1 MRRMAG
7 GATRDASNPTVDE
20 RRAGRASERG
30 NRDCLHSRADEARRV
45 QYNPRRSSMRASSR
59 VSPLQN
65 SARVKTF
72 GLASACRLCRDTPS
86 QPRPPCGARGGG
98 ARARTRLPE
107 RIPAAPS
114 ARTRRRRASRAVA
127 RVQRESGMRT
137 PPRGVRARG
146 FSSSGR
152 CFRSSPSRRTA
163 SAVASSLRR
172 RLRSASGPSARR
184 NQRASVSG
192 ETSGR
197 RIADRAPTS
206 ALSSHDPRRSDAPE
220 SVARRRRSRR
230 EP

>member
-1 MRRMAG
+1 M
-7 GATRDASNPTVDE
+7 
-20 RRAGRASERG
+20 
-30 NRDCLHSRADEARRV
+30 

-72 GLASACRLCRDTPS
+72 GLASACRLCRDTP
-86 QPRPPCGARGGG
+86 RN
-98 ARARTRLPE
+98 RARLAALAVAERERERASPE
-107 RIPAAPS
+107 EDPAAPS

-206 ALSSHDPRRSDAPE
+206 ALSSHDPRRSDAPRRA
-220 SVARRRRSRR
+220 SRDVAVHDVSRKSR
-230 EP
+230 P

>member
-1 MRRMAG
+1 MRRIQPSTSDA
-7 GATRDASNPTVDE
+7 RDA
-20 RRAGRASERG
+20 RASEGTETVFTRAPTRRG
-30 NRDCLHSRADEARRV
+30 ACNTIRDVRRCARRRES
-45 QYNPRRSSMRASSR
+45 PLFKTPRASKPSVWRRR
-59 VSPLQN
+59 V
-65 SARVKTF
+65 VCVVTH
-72 GLASACRLCRDTPS
+72 
-86 QPRPPCGARGGG
+86 PRN
-98 ARARTRLPE
+98 RARLAALAVAERERERASPR

-206 ALSSHDPRRSDAPE
+206 ALSSHDPRRSDAPRRA
-220 SVARRRRSRR
+220 SRDVAVHDVSRKSR
-230 EP
+230 DRKS